1 MTITTAADE
10 RAIAKAYRRLIP
22 LLFVLYVAS
31 FLDRINIGFAALEMN
46 KDLKISAA
54 EFGLSIA
61 IFYVGYILCEVPS
74 NLALVRYGARLWISR
89 IMITWGLASAATMF
103 AIGAWSLYGLRF
115 LVGVAEAGF
124 LPGILLYLTYWF
136 PPSHRGR
143 AIALFFLAQPV
154 TIALGSPVSGL
165 FLKMDGMGGLEGWQ
179 WLFLLE
185 GLPSVV
191 LGFVTLRFLPD
202 GPKSAR
208 WLSEEERSALLRRI
222 EAEQVASAS
231 SRVQRHSSVWVEL
244 RSPSVLMLCLAYF
257 GLVVSL
263 TTNSSWTPQIMNEAL
278 KGFTGDYFVIGLMT
292 AIPAVCAAIMMPL
305 WSGLSDRRTERTW
318 YIVAPMAIAVVGW
331 GLVALSTVIQVRVL
345 GLCLGSMG
353 SLTAMTV
360 FWTVPPHHLS
370 PEGRPAGTALI
381 NAAGIVGSATA
392 PIVIGHLRDFTGSF
406 SASLW
411 YTAAMLML
419 SIATLLVLA
428 SRGREG
434 VAAT

>member
-1 MTITTAADE
+1 MTITTTADE

-61 IFYVGYILCEVPS
+61 IFYIGYILCEVPS
-74 NLALVRYGARLWISR
+74 NLLLVRFGARLWISR

-103 AIGAWSLYGLRF
+103 AVGAWSLYGLRF

-124 LPGILLYLTYWF
+124 LPGVLLYLTYWF

-165 FLKMDGMGGLEGWQ
+165 FLKMDGLGGLEGWQ

-185 GLPSVV
+185 GLPSVA
-191 LGFVTLRFLPD
+191 LGFVTLYLLPN
-202 GPKSAR
+202 GPKTAR
-208 WLSEEERSALLRRI
+208 WLSDEEKSALQQRI
-222 EAEQVASAS
+222 EAEQGLHASPDGH
-231 SRVQRHSSVWVEL
+231 RRTGVWAEL
-244 RSPSVLMLCLAYF
+244 RSPSVLLLCLAYF

-278 KGFTGDYFVIGLMT
+278 KGFTSDYLVVGLMT
-292 AIPAVCAAIMMPL
+292 AVPAVCAGIMMPL
-305 WSGLSDRRTERTW
+305 WSALSDRRTERTW
-318 YIVAPMAIAVVGW
+318 YIVVPMAIAVAGW
-331 GLVALSTVIQVRVL
+331 GLVALSSIIQVRVV
-345 GLCLGSMG
+345 GLCLASMG

-360 FWTVPPHHLS
+360 FWTVPPLHLS
-370 PEGRPAGTALI
+370 PKGRPAGTALI

-392 PIVIGHLRDFTGSF
+392 PIVIGRLRDLTSNF

-411 YTAAMLML
+411 YTAAMLTL

-428 SRGREG
+428 ALGRDR
-434 VAAT
+434 ART